1 MNVTAKRNKDLPNFL
16 IKDKNATNV
25 HVLQAH
31 NLRTA
36 AMLVQLDFPQQVVE
50 VRTEYNKGSLEA
62 NKRDIG
68 ESPVFGFRLF
78 EIVNGVVTCE
88 LPRVVY
94 AQIPRG
100 TLEDTAIKT
109 DATVQGHFS
118 IVQQPAE
125 RFDQY
130 QERVLNNL
138 TSREVPDFNTYW
150 HFVQQAIA
158 MQATATPMALPVST
172 SVLGKRAR
180 EQAELE
186 QGHSKFLKFGDSYNE
201 LQEVADPFQLQDT
214 LDQEID
220 VFLAWKDVDP
230 EVVQQDFSI
239 HIVEPV
245 PPLANDAADEF
256 DVDQFLVDD
265 HIIELPLF
273 QPVPALTN
281 KAVDCDEGFFDVSR
295 M

>member
-25 HVLQAH
+25 HVLQDH

-68 ESPVFGFRLF
+68 ESPLFGFRLF
-78 EIVNGVVTCE
+78 EIVNGVVICE

-138 TSREVPDFNTYW
+138 TSREVPDFNTYY
-150 HFVQQAIA
+150 HFVQQAIL
-158 MQATATPMALPVST
+158 MQSTATPMALPVST

-186 QGHSKFLKFGDSYNE
+186 EGHSKFLKFDDSYNE
-201 LQEVADPFQLQDT
+201 LQEVVDSFQPQDT
-214 LDQEID
+214 LDQED
-220 VFLAWKDVDP
+220 VFLAWTDIDAQI
-230 EVVQQDFSI
+230 VQQESYI
-239 HIVEPV
+239 PIVEPV
-245 PPLANDAADEF
+245 PRLTNDATDDF
-256 DVDQFLVDD
+256 DVDQFLADD
-265 HIIELPLF
+265 HIIELPF
-273 QPVPALTN
+273 IQPVPALTN
-281 KAVDCDEGFFDVSR
+281 KAVDCDEGFLDVSR